1 MNRSDRPEDDGIL
14 RPKMGRRRSRDRD
27 GISPFHVRMARTAPR
42 RAGDGTRR
50 RRGRNNPGRIAVREP
65 HALSRRCVIKA
76 RYVGMTA
83 SGRKLAKAHLAYLE
97 RDGVER
103 DGSPGHLYGADE
115 KFSAEEFREP
125 LAKEKRQFRFIVSP
139 EDGAQLDLTEFAR
152 QFMRQVEKD
161 TGRRLIWAAVNHHD
175 TDNPHVH
182 IVVRGV
188 DRDGDDL
195 RIDGRYLGEGMRWR
209 AQEIVTRELGRRS
222 EMDVSMEWAADVGR
236 EGFTEIDR
244 AIAGHIS
251 PDGSVELAKLL
262 AAPEGEGRACL
273 DRLQVLEEMQLANKA
288 EGGVWR
294 LVDGWKEFLV
304 QRGEDLE
311 ARGRLRAL
319 IGDEASRYRVLRRED
334 PIPVADGVV
343 VAKGLHDELTGEM
356 FAAIKTAAGQA
367 YYLRLPLPVADALHE
382 KDLVRIGFEVEPWLK
397 PADRIVARFAQE
409 NGGTYDPVR
418 HQRALEGLRQ
428 SPAGQGQP
436 TPAERV
442 AANVRRLERLA
453 RYRLATRLPDGRW
466 QIPADLLSQLEA
478 RERTH
483 PQRRFRFDKLGG
495 PPREPVRPQA
505 QDIASE
511 REALGRALSK
521 ELGLVYV
528 GDPPAFTGR
537 AMVCA
542 PTPAGREYVRVVDH
556 CAGQFTLIPKPPG
569 AEHLHGRTVHLTR
582 DRERRLTLQI
592 DRGISR

>member
-1 MNRSDRPEDDGIL
+1 VNRSDRPEDDGIL

-222 EMDVSMEWAADVGR
+222 EMDVSMVKSPVSA
-236 EGFTEIDR
+236 TER
-244 AIAGHIS
+244 GTARSSLNCANLLGAWGTRTRYS
-251 PDGSVELAKLL
+251 PPLSALAK
-262 AAPEGEGRACL
+262 R
-273 DRLQVLEEMQLANKA
+273 
-288 EGGVWR
+288 
-294 LVDGWKEFLV
+294 
-304 QRGEDLE
+304 
-311 ARGRLRAL
+311 
-319 IGDEASRYRVLRRED
+319 
-334 PIPVADGVV
+334 
-343 VAKGLHDELTGEM
+343 
-356 FAAIKTAAGQA
+356 
-367 YYLRLPLPVADALHE
+367 
-382 KDLVRIGFEVEPWLK
+382 
-397 PADRIVARFAQE
+397 
-409 NGGTYDPVR
+409 
-418 HQRALEGLRQ
+418 
-428 SPAGQGQP
+428 
-436 TPAERV
+436 
-442 AANVRRLERLA
+442 
-453 RYRLATRLPDGRW
+453 
-466 QIPADLLSQLEA
+466 SQLRPPSTEA
-478 RERTH
+478 TSQPRSSRTNVSI
-483 PQRRFRFDKLGG
+483 RSRC
-495 PPREPVRPQA
+495 
-505 QDIASE
+505 I
-511 REALGRALSK
+511 
-521 ELGLVYV
+521 
-528 GDPPAFTGR
+528 
-537 AMVCA
+537 
-542 PTPAGREYVRVVDH
+542 
-556 CAGQFTLIPKPPG
+556 PG
-569 AEHLHGRTVHLTR
+569 AARSSCT
-582 DRERRLTLQI
+582 
-592 DRGISR
+592 SA